1 MSTVIFGFHAIAE
14 LLKRGGVKGNLY
26 LSPDKKKNVELRS
39 LAQDQGLAV
48 VLADEAELDAVS
60 RRADHR
66 GAVLVLEEVPF
77 EYRNNLSFILKGITS
92 EHGLVILLDTV
103 TDPHNF
109 GAILRTADQF
119 QADCV
124 VVTERR
130 SAHETQTVVKTSSG
144 ASAYVTLV
152 TVPNLHQAIQMLK
165 DNEFWVYGAEAGGTP
180 AEKTNLK
187 GRVALVMGSEGQ
199 GLRQL
204 VCQSCD
210 GFVSIPSQGHVD
222 SFNVS
227 VAAGILM
234 YEVRRQQGNSWTK

>member
-1 MSTVIFGFHAIAE
+1 MATVIYGFHAIGE
-14 LLKRGGVKGNLY
+14 LLKRGGVKGSLY
-26 LSPDKKKNVELRS
+26 LLPEKKKNAELRA
-39 LAQDQGLAV
+39 LAQDQGVPV

-66 GAVLVLEEVPF
+66 GAVLVLDAIPF
-77 EYRNNLSFILKGITS
+77 EYRNNLSFVLKGLTGKS
-92 EHGLVILLDTV
+92 ALVVLLDNI

-130 SAHETQTVVKTSSG
+130 SAHETQTVVRTSSG
-144 ASAYVTLV
+144 AAVFVTVV
-152 TVPNLHQAIQMLK
+152 TVPNLHQSIEVLK
-165 DNEFWVYGAEAGGTP
+165 QHEFWIYGAETEGADAVT
-180 AEKTNLK
+180 LDLS
-187 GRVALVMGSEGQ
+187 GRVALVMGSEGK
-199 GLRQL
+199 GLRPL
-204 VCQSCD
+204 VRQACD
-210 GFVSIPSQGHVD
+210 GFIRVPARGHVD

-234 YEVRRQQGNSWTK
+234 YETRRQQGFPTT